1 MDGNKSSIHDATKG
15 TIYPEGH
22 WDKKLSDLKT
32 SGARMAQQL
41 REQGHPFIVR
51 ILTTAVVKGGDSIPL
66 RGVVMNLDWKI
77 ATRLEMVESAN
88 AMITN
93 AYIIDSLDPAFP
105 HVLGSI
111 IEGKGLY
118 EHSVGQFFELYGRF
132 EGKYQLKR
140 PRDTRDKMASL
151 VNGDKRYLVRY
162 KEYGKSVSV
171 PMPWAVRNIL
181 AHAGSNPNKLDPNRD
196 EIRTSIGLLRSWT
209 DEN

>member
-1 MDGNKSSIHDATKG
+1 MDGNKSSRQGPTEG
-15 TIYPEGH
+15 TIYPEYQ
-22 WDKKLSDLKT
+22 WKEKLSNLKK
-32 SGARMAQQL
+32 SGARKAKEL
-41 REQGHPFIVR
+41 RGQGHPFIVR
-51 ILTTAVVKGGDSIPL
+51 ILTTAVVKGGDTIPL

-93 AYIIDSLDPAFP
+93 AYIIDSLDPALP

-140 PRDTRDKMASL
+140 SRDTRDKMTAL

-181 AHAGSNPNKLDPNRD
+181 SHAGSNPNKLNPKRD
-196 EIRTSIGLLRSWT
+196 EIRTSIDLLRSWV
-209 DEN
+209 D